1 MLNEH
6 DFVEKRREALDL
18 LLVLE
23 DMRAQP
29 GLINWGM
36 PGMYDLPNLQFL
48 DNSWLQ
54 PTPYQ
59 ALIDGHEVRIT
70 RIRTMVRPELLQD
83 MVDRI
88 KHFIDAP
95 ITLPEGDSPSPT
107 KRVSAFQPSSRRG
120 SMVSPTPIWP
130 HILRTAPSPM
140 QGAATQDAIPEERSG
155 STSNDSHKQQPP
167 QPKVMVR
174 AFAQRMHK
182 GFFLRGCLGSGK
194 SHLLLL
200 FAVYLRLVY
209 TNVRTV
215 YIGDCE
221 EWDKCDSAYDYI
233 ELILEAIACSL
244 VDHEAILGEIDTWKD
259 YYRTRQGHAHE
270 HVNEL
275 IVKICEYCQQ
285 AQLKLVFIYDN
296 VDKLASDK
304 QLYER
309 IAYRTLMNLKRRT
322 PCFAVFSSFD
332 DNITEEIKRRFTS
345 THLYINSSFS
355 REEGVVFMQ
364 EKCKEFACTENI
376 INEAVKN
383 TWFHPNE
390 LRRLCR
396 SMTAR
401 RVANERDFMRAAQQF
416 REEESFTLRP
426 RPYSS
431 HTTVDNDIK
440 MTIFCVYFSF
450 PCENPVVDWNFI
462 DTSGIEDGVLRFSC
476 PRVANLVFAEQ
487 IGDEKQ
493 AFEQIGMLIG
503 DTDEARHQLAVAAIR
518 WILDKTGELIEERS
532 LRMRSRDM
540 LRYMDVRMERIRAL
554 DVDEMLD
561 KMYAGASTLDTN
573 SAIVFYSVSPT
584 LEDVDFVIYDESA
597 FASVRFVKCL
607 MLNPLKLKIQLRH
620 IDTTIAKRIQERLVG
635 PGAGYVDYY
644 VVCGRKAAAFAS
656 RRPPT
661 ANETGCNM
669 HIVDITS
676 LNWINGLEIFQ
687 FN

>member
-83 MVDRI
+83 MMDRI

-107 KRVSAFQPSSRRG
+107 KRVSAFQPSSRRA
-120 SMVSPTPIWP
+120 SMVSPTPVWP

-215 YIGDCE
+215 YIGDCG

-244 VDHEAILGEIDTWKD
+244 VDHEAILGEIDA
-259 YYRTRQGHAHE
+259 YAS
-270 HVNEL
+270 
-275 IVKICEYCQQ
+275 IVQQ

-296 VDKLASDK
+296 

-364 EKCKEFACTENI
+364 ERP
-376 INEAVKN
+376 VKN

-540 LRYMDVRMERIRAL
+540 LRYMDVRIERIRAL

-573 SAIVFYSVSPT
+573 SAIVFY
-584 LEDVDFVIYDESA
+584 
-597 FASVRFVKCL
+597 
-607 MLNPLKLKIQLRH
+607 
-620 IDTTIAKRIQERLVG
+620 
-635 PGAGYVDYY
+635 
-644 VVCGRKAAAFAS
+644 
-656 RRPPT
+656 
-661 ANETGCNM
+661 
-669 HIVDITS
+669 
-676 LNWINGLEIFQ
+676 
-687 FN
+687 